1 MLSSVSRLCVSF
13 YTALCVLSV
22 WRKKKENKRNWKAV
36 YCTASSVP
44 LCSELLFI
52 GFCTSLNSV
61 DLPSVFNGGVYV
73 SAQSNVLRSDGT
85 LVSFAVLVHYL
96 QGCICLT
103 WSSIGD
109 VFSTL
114 IVRVGCRKSHR
125 RSHYWYW
132 ENYSVLCGNVCDLK
146 KTNNKKKQ
154 TVPIKLI
161 HTIIKIQRHMEMNVF
176 EWDSSFMLLNHR
188 RSNLTKDGVK
198 IWSSACIWVEAV
210 PWFGSSGGCSYNPAV
225 LSSAALH

>member
-132 ENYSVLCGNVCDLK
+132 ENYCVLCGNVCDLK
-146 KTNNKKKQ
+146 KKNNKKK
-154 TVPIKLI
+154 TM
-161 HTIIKIQRHMEMNVF
+161 IINVRIPF
-176 EWDSSFMLLNHR
+176 LL
-188 RSNLTKDGVK
+188 
-198 IWSSACIWVEAV
+198 
-210 PWFGSSGGCSYNPAV
+210 
-225 LSSAALH
+225 